1 MAEKIEIKTPSLE
14 EVDECTER
22 YSTSDIRVKRAIQS
36 GTCSKEQWKHYFY
49 VVMTSNRSSPLI
61 NDLDEILKYRA
72 SIRPHIFEEAAKI
85 YKVPK
90 EIIQADWDLALKQ
103 K

>member
-72 SIRPHIFEEAAKI
+72 SIRLIS
-85 YKVPK
+85 
-90 EIIQADWDLALKQ
+90 LKKQ
-103 K
+103 RKSTKFLKKLFKQIGI